1 MKVASIHALAP
12 LESGGSH
19 ARSGFVFQDHV
30 AAGYCLEMVLG
41 EDIHSVWCE
50 TIDDITVIRNIG
62 GKETVEFVQ
71 VKATKLDQLWSISQ
85 LCRRKGAAV
94 GSSILEKSLA
104 NDRCEEDCCFGIVTA
119 RGVRS
124 ELNPLI
130 RGLGEPS
137 RLADIPHLSS
147 KLVSRLADYKSPNGH
162 DAGWWAERT
171 TWSVLHDSEAV
182 SQQNRHL
189 LLKIVQET
197 GLMLFSDQIE
207 TVYKLL
213 LNLIVEVSA
222 VDKTANRD
230 AGKLDRQ
237 ELADW
242 IEHRVKEADKNAR
255 LGGRDVL
262 VGKLEA
268 AGLDEVAI
276 EMAAELR
283 RSYREKTLEPSYLD
297 LETMGTWEDKVRGLL
312 NGLRASLDS
321 GVIDD
326 DGVSFHGRSL
336 DALATLRAEGGE
348 DAAPPKETLQG
359 CMYHITALC
368 QHRFVR
374 PEL

>member
-1 MKVASIHALAP
+1 MKAPSIHALAP

-19 ARSGFVFQDHV
+19 ARNGFLFQDHV

-41 EDIHSVWCE
+41 DDIESVWCE
-50 TIDDITVIRNIG
+50 TIDDITVLRQVG

-71 VKATKLDQLWSISQ
+71 VKATKSDQLWSIAQ
-85 LCRRKGAAV
+85 LCNRKGANA
-94 GSSILEKSLA
+94 GTSILERSLA
-104 NDRCEEDCCFGIVTA
+104 NDRCKEDCRFGIVTA

-124 ELNPLI
+124 ELKPL
-130 RGLGEPS
+130 RLGLDEPL
-137 RLADIPHLSS
+137 RLADISHLGS
-147 KLVSRLADYKSPNGH
+147 KLAGRLPEYKSPNGH
-162 DAGWWAERT
+162 DPGWWAERT
-171 TWSVLHDSEAV
+171 IWRVLHDSEAV
-182 SQQNRHL
+182 SQHNRHL
-189 LLKIVQET
+189 LLKIVQAS
-197 GLMLFSDQIE
+197 GLILFSDQIE

-213 LNLIVEVSA
+213 LSRIVEVSA

-230 AGKLDRQ
+230 AGKLERQ

-242 IEHRVKEADKNAR
+242 IEDRVKETDNNAR
-255 LGGRDVL
+255 VGGRDVL

-276 EMAAELR
+276 EMATELR

-297 LETMGTWEDKVRGLL
+297 LETMGAWEDKVRGLL

-321 GVIDD
+321 SVIDD

-336 DALATLRAEGGE
+336 DALAKLRTKGGE
-348 DAAPPKETLQG
+348 DTAPPEETLQG

-374 PEL
+374 PEQ